1 MRLQAPLAP
10 RSETFEWVLP
20 PRAGLDLDDS
30 SLAWFIDGSL
40 FGERFWFAKGLGF
53 GIVVVH
59 ACGDLVACGRG
70 RPPAWVSDAAGV
82 ELWAFFMVTK
92 LTSWLPWT
100 VTDCL
105 GMLEGL
111 RGEPNC
117 LMGPKKR
124 LARTWA
130 MVVHSLDGCFLQARR
145 KWPSGHCSHVA
156 GQPVG

>member
-1 MRLQAPLAP
+1 MARGEEARKLLGALSSKRLALLRTRGLLCMRIQAPLAP
-10 RSETFEWVLP
+10 RSETFEWVPP
-20 PRAGLDLDDS
+20 PRAGLDLGDS

-40 FGERFWFAKGLGF
+40 FDEPFWFAKRLGF

-70 RPPAWVSDAAGV
+70 RPPAWVSDAAGA

-105 GMLEGL
+105 GIL
-111 RGEPNC
+111 
-117 LMGPKKR
+117 
-124 LARTWA
+124 
-130 MVVHSLDGCFLQARR
+130 
-145 KWPSGHCSHVA
+145 
-156 GQPVG
+156 